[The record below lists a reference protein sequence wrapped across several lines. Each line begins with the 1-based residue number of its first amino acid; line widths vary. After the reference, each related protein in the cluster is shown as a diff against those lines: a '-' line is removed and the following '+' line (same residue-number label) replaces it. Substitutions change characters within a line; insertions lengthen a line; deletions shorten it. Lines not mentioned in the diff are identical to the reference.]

1 MAVTMAKSRKVPQT
15 ADDSV
20 SRKQEVTAEELKSM
34 ADALS
39 RYAGVLAG
47 VHKQMTESEIGSL
60 QVLGVSTWRR
70 GVELLD
76 RFSLNVET
84 SLRSAKRSRGL
95 W

>member
-1 MAVTMAKSRKVPQT
+1 MAVTMAKRKVPQT

-20 SRKQEVTAEELKSM
+20 SRKQEVTAEELKAM

-47 VHKQMTESEIGSL
+47 VHKQMTESQIDSFQL
-60 QVLGVSTWRR
+60 LGYSTWRR
-70 GVELLD
+70 GVELID
-76 RFSLNVET
+76 RFTINAET
-84 SLRSAKRSRGL
+84 ALRSAKRKRGL